1 MVKKFRRSAA
11 GYEEQL
17 PSDIR
22 PPLVLRKT
30 LDYLI
35 NDVVGGPEPL
45 ATVHGFVWDR
55 TRSIRNDFSI
65 QQVTKIDDVK
75 IAIDCFERIVRFHI
89 LSLHQLSRPG
99 EHGGEFNAHQ
109 ERTQLNNALLSLH
122 HYYEDNQNTF
132 TSPNEAEFRA
142 YAIIFEIQD
151 LRPDVEDRVQNLPKH
166 ILKDPRVRTA
176 WRLYAAAAN
185 TTDQQGPLQPQ
196 TRFMTAQANTG
207 GFWSMVES
215 NSVSYLMACMT
226 EIYFNHVRRTRLKA
240 IWKAYKGKRAGP
252 TREGDNWILWDLRTA
267 LGFDDEEQTRTFCE
281 QQGFTI
287 TMPENEDPYID
298 LGSADGGNFAGQ
310 SPPLKL
316 PDTCKLFFRFKITIA
331 ANFLKR
337 LGRIKEIRP
346 DLASSH
352 QRHECFS
359 SPSPRLCGGTDRC
372 RDYINR

>member
-22 PPLVLRKT
+22 PPLVLQKT

-35 NDVVGGPEPL
+35 NGVVGGPVAL

-65 QQVTKIDDVK
+65 QQVTKIEDVK

-89 LSLHQLSRPG
+89 LSLHQLSGSG

-132 TSPNEAEFRA
+132 ISPNEAEFRA

-151 LRPDVEDRVQNLPKH
+151 LRPDVEDRLQNLPKH
-166 ILKDPRVRTA
+166 ILKDQRVRTA
-176 WRLYAAAAN
+176 LKLYAAAGN
-185 TTDQQGPLQPQ
+185 STDQQGPLQPQ

-207 GFWSMVES
+207 GFWSMVQS
-215 NSVSYLMACMT
+215 NSVSYLMACVT
-226 EIYFNHVRRTRLKA
+226 EIYFNHVRRTCLKA

-252 TREGDNWILWDLRTA
+252 TKEGDNWILKDLKTA

-287 TMPENEDPYID
+287 AQSENGDPYMD
-298 LGSADGGNFAGQ
+298 LGSADGGSFTGQ
-310 SPPLKL
+310 SLPLKF
-316 PDTCKLFFRFKITIA
+316 P
-331 ANFLKR
+331 
-337 LGRIKEIRP
+337 
-346 DLASSH
+346 
-352 QRHECFS
+352 
-359 SPSPRLCGGTDRC
+359 
-372 RDYINR
+372 